1 MTSIRSFRR
10 LASVSIILLPFV
22 LAACVGTPEIEDVIK
37 PMSYGPSQE
46 CLARAMYFESN
57 RSSPEGMLA
66 VGTVVMNRVE
76 SGRYPTNV
84 CDVVGQPRQF
94 APGVMTRQM
103 GAGKE
108 LAMQTAAEVLSGKR
122 HGGVENAKFFH
133 TAGLRF
139 PYNNMNYKAIAGG
152 NAFYEKVSR
161 SRRGD
166 VRMASQA
173 EIRGAGASG
182 AIGRIRRNPKPK
194 TDAGTQVA
202 AVAKTKTK
210 ARTPEDSQF
219 LALWQGLTTESPTQK
234 PAEAQAAAAAPV
246 PQGKSGRLS
255 SDAELPDVS
264 AELAAGTSVATANDP
279 ASDVGGIRGQ

>member
-10 LASVSIILLPFV
+10 LASMSAILLPFV
-22 LAACVGTPEIEDVIK
+22 LAACVGTPEIEDVVR
-37 PMSYGPSQE
+37 PMNYGPSQE

-57 RSSPEGMLA
+57 RSSPDGMLA

-76 SGRYPTNV
+76 SERYPDDV

-94 APGVMTRQM
+94 APGVMTREM
-103 GAGKE
+103 GTGKD
-108 LAMQTAAEVLSGKR
+108 LAMQTAAAVLAGKR

-133 TAGLRF
+133 TAGLKF

-161 SRRGD
+161 RRRPD

-182 AIGRIRRNPKPK
+182 AIGRIRQNPTPK

-202 AVAKTKTK
+202 AVAKTE

-219 LALWQGLTTESPTQK
+219 VALWQGLTAEPPTPK

-255 SDAELPDVS
+255 SDVELPGVS
-264 AELAAGTSVATANDP
+264 AELAAGTSVATANDS
-279 ASDVGGIRGQ
+279 ASDLGRILGQ

>member
-108 LAMQTAAEVLSGKR
+108 LAMQTAAEILSGKR

-139 PYNNMNYKAIAGG
+139 PYNNMNYKVIAGG

-182 AIGRIRRNPKPK
+182 AIDRIRQNPTPK
-194 TDAGTQVA
+194 TDAKTQVA
-202 AVAKTKTK
+202 AVAKTK

-219 LALWQGLTTESPTQK
+219 LALWQGLTAESPTPK
-234 PAEAQAAAAAPV
+234 PADVRAAAAAA

-255 SDAELPDVS
+255 SDVELPGVS
-264 AELAAGTSVATANDP
+264 TELAAGTSVATANDP
-279 ASDVGGIRGQ
+279 ASDVGGILGQ

>member
-10 LASVSIILLPFV
+10 LASVSTILFPFV

-57 RSSPEGMLA
+57 RSSPDGMLA

-76 SGRYPTNV
+76 SDRYPGDV
-84 CDVVGQPRQF
+84 CEVVGQPRQF
-94 APGVMTRQM
+94 APGVMTRNM

-133 TAGLRF
+133 TAGLKF

-161 SRRGD
+161 RRRPD
-166 VRMASQA
+166 IRIASQA
-173 EIRGAGASG
+173 QIRAAGASG
-182 AIGRIRRNPKPK
+182 AIDRIRQNPTPK

-202 AVAKTKTK
+202 AVAKTET
-210 ARTPEDSQF
+210 RRPEDGQF
-219 LALWQGLTTESPTQK
+219 LALWQGLTAGQPAPKPNEEPT
-234 PAEAQAAAAAPV
+234 PAAAV
-246 PQGKSGRLS
+246 PQGKSARLS
-255 SDAELPDVS
+255 SDAALPGVS
-264 AELAAGTSVATANDP
+264 AEPAAGTSPAAMNDS
-279 ASDVGGIRGQ
+279 ASETGGNLGQ

>member
-182 AIGRIRRNPKPK
+182 AIGRIRQNPTPK

-202 AVAKTKTK
+202 AVAKTE

-219 LALWQGLTTESPTQK
+219 LALWKGLTPERPTPKPTEAK
-234 PAEAQAAAAAPV
+234 AVAADAPV

-255 SDAELPDVS
+255 SAAAPPGVS
-264 AELAAGTSVATANDP
+264 AEPAAGTSVATANDP
-279 ASDVGGIRGQ
+279 ASELGGNLGQ

>member
-10 LASVSIILLPFV
+10 PASVSAILLPFV

-57 RSSPEGMLA
+57 RSSPDGMLA

-76 SGRYPTNV
+76 SDRYPGDV
-84 CDVVGQPRQF
+84 CAVVGQPRQF

-133 TAGLRF
+133 TAGLSF

-161 SRRGD
+161 RRRPD

-182 AIGRIRRNPKPK
+182 AIDRIRRNPTPK
-194 TDAGTQVA
+194 MDAGTQVA
-202 AVAKTKTK
+202 AVAEEE

-219 LALWQGLTTESPTQK
+219 LALWQGLTAEHPTPE
-234 PAEAQAAAAAPV
+234 PAEAQAAAAAAV
-246 PQGKSGRLS
+246 PQGKSARLS
-255 SDAELPDVS
+255 NEDAVRGVS
-264 AELAAGTSVATANDP
+264 AKSATETSLAAANEP
-279 ASDVGGIRGQ
+279 ASAVGGTLAQ

>member
-1 MTSIRSFRR
+1 
-10 LASVSIILLPFV
+10 
-22 LAACVGTPEIEDVIK
+22 
-37 PMSYGPSQE
+37 MSYGPSQE

-57 RSSPEGMLA
+57 RSSPDGMLA

-76 SGRYPTNV
+76 SDRYPGDV
-84 CDVVGQPRQF
+84 CAVVGQPRQF

-133 TAGLRF
+133 TAGLSF

-161 SRRGD
+161 RRRPD

-182 AIGRIRRNPKPK
+182 AIDRIRRNPTPK
-194 TDAGTQVA
+194 MDAGTQVA
-202 AVAKTKTK
+202 AVAEEE

-219 LALWQGLTTESPTQK
+219 LALWQGLTAEHPTPE
-234 PAEAQAAAAAPV
+234 PAEAQAAAAAAV
-246 PQGKSGRLS
+246 PQGKSARLPNE
-255 SDAELPDVS
+255 DAVRGVS
-264 AELAAGTSVATANDP
+264 AKSATETSLAAANEP
-279 ASDVGGIRGQ
+279 ASAVGGNLGQ

>member
-10 LASVSIILLPFV
+10 ASVSAILLPFL
-22 LAACVGTPEIEDVIK
+22 LAACVGAPEIEDVVR
-37 PMSYGPSQE
+37 PMNFGPSQE

-57 RSSPEGMLA
+57 RSSPDGMLA

-76 SGRYPTNV
+76 SERYPGNV
-84 CDVVGQPRQF
+84 CDVVGQRRQF
-94 APGVMTRQM
+94 APGVMTRNM
-103 GAGKE
+103 GAGRE

-133 TAGLRF
+133 TAGLNF

-161 SRRGD
+161 RRRPD

-173 EIRGAGASG
+173 QIRAAGASG
-182 AIGRIRRNPKPK
+182 AIDRIRQNPTPK

-202 AVAKTKTK
+202 AVAKTEV
-210 ARTPEDSQF
+210 RTPEDSQF
-219 LALWQGLTTESPTQK
+219 LALWQGLTAGQSVPK
-234 PAEAQAAAAAPV
+234 PAKAQAAAAV
-246 PQGKSGRLS
+246 PQGKSARLS
-255 SDAELPDVS
+255 GETALPGVS
-264 AELAAGTSVATANDP
+264 AELAAGTSPAATNDP
-279 ASDVGGIRGQ
+279 VSEVGGNLGQ